1 MTNARPTYFFFAV
14 LLLLGMV
21 VAYAVGG
28 FDVRSVDNGEE
39 ALECVQSERPDLIL
53 LDGML
58 PGMNGF
64 EILRSL
70 QDTPALQG
78 IPVIFLT
85 AQDREED
92 IVRGLTMG
100 AIDYIL
106 KPFKPKE
113 LIARVSRGNP
123 KYLFKIQRGNKI

>member
-1 MTNARPTYFFFAV
+1 MQNVLVVEDDELLVKVLERLLSVSGFAV
-14 LLLLGMV
+14 
-21 VAYAVGG
+21 
-28 FDVRSVDNGEE
+28 RCVDNGEE
-39 ALECVQSERPDLIL
+39 ALECAQSAPPDLIL

-64 EILRSL
+64 EILRNLRDSA
-70 QDTPALQG
+70 ALKD

-113 LIARVSRGNP
+113 LLARVSRA
-123 KYLFKIQRGNKI
+123 LQLSRAAAT

>member
-1 MTNARPTYFFFAV
+1 MQNVLVVEDDELLVKVLERLLSVSGFAV
-14 LLLLGMV
+14 
-21 VAYAVGG
+21 
-28 FDVRSVDNGEE
+28 RCVDNGEE
-39 ALECVQSERPDLIL
+39 ALACAQSERPDLIL

-64 EILRSL
+64 EILRNLRDSA
-70 QDTPALQG
+70 ALKD

-113 LIARVSRGNP
+113 LLARVSRA
-123 KYLFKIQRGNKI
+123 LQLSRAAAT

>member
-1 MTNARPTYFFFAV
+1 MNKV
-14 LLLLGMV
+14 LVVEDDELLVMV
-21 VAYAVGG
+21 LERLLSACG
-28 FDVRSVDNGEE
+28 FNVWSVDTGEE
-39 ALECVQSERPDLIL
+39 ALECAQSERPDLIL

-58 PGMNGF
+58 PGMDGF
-64 EILRSL
+64 EILRNL
-70 QDTPALQG
+70 RETTALRD

-92 IVRGLTMG
+92 IVRGLSMG

-113 LIARVSRGNP
+113 LVARVSRALALSGAAA
-123 KYLFKIQRGNKI
+123 Q

>member
-1 MTNARPTYFFFAV
+1 MNNV
-14 LLLLGMV
+14 LVVEDDELLVMV
-21 VAYAVGG
+21 LERLLSACG
-28 FDVRSVDNGEE
+28 FNVWSVDTGEE
-39 ALECVQSERPDLIL
+39 ALECAQSERPDLIL

-58 PGMNGF
+58 PGMDGF
-64 EILRSL
+64 EILRNL
-70 QDTPALQG
+70 RETTALRD

-92 IVRGLTMG
+92 IVRGLSMG

-113 LIARVSRGNP
+113 LVARVSRALALSGAAA
-123 KYLFKIQRGNKI
+123 Q

>member
-1 MTNARPTYFFFAV
+1 MQSV
-14 LLLLGMV
+14 LVVEDDELLVRVLERLLSV
-21 VAYAVGG
+21 SG
-28 FDVRSVDNGEE
+28 FDVRCVDNGEE
-39 ALECVQSERPDLIL
+39 ALECAQSARPDLIL

-64 EILRSL
+64 EILRILRDSA
-70 QDTPALQG
+70 ALKD

-113 LIARVSRGNP
+113 LLARVSRA
-123 KYLFKIQRGNKI
+123 LQLSRAAAT